1 MENNFEDLIVVGDK
15 KRGIF
20 NKRTCQYILNKDY
33 DCVLLSQ
40 CGNHIVKNYTYFDEI
55 DEKTGETYQRR
66 ETVFNAI
73 VNNDGK
79 IVEYKDLVFCD
90 KFIGDVAV
98 AYSKKSN
105 RRHLVNCKGEISS
118 DGFDRIEYINCGLY
132 YAFNLRDN
140 ENYNPNIAELSDR
153 WFVED
158 LRLINKKG
166 EVLPFTLVLD
176 GIENPIYSKIKEINS
191 FKSFVNAI
199 KKYGCGIA
207 HVGFTYVEPKS
218 ISELLQVINA
228 GINYVK
234 QNSKD
239 ISEVLSLVGV
249 FSRSLMMKEIE
260 LDVKFNDIEFD
271 LEMLC
276 LGIEMN
282 YYKKHI
288 MGTLIE
294 PIYKFNK
301 LLHNK

>member
-1 MENNFEDLIVVGDK
+1 
-15 KRGIF
+15 
-20 NKRTCQYILNKDY
+20 
-33 DCVLLSQ
+33 
-40 CGNHIVKNYTYFDEI
+40 
-55 DEKTGETYQRR
+55 
-66 ETVFNAI
+66 
-73 VNNDGK
+73 
-79 IVEYKDLVFCD
+79 
-90 KFIGDVAV
+90 
-98 AYSKKSN
+98 
-105 RRHLVNCKGEISS
+105 VNCKGEISS

-276 LGIEMN
+276 LGIEIN
-282 YYKKHI
+282 YYKKQI

>member
-1 MENNFEDLIVVGDK
+1 MLLAIK

-79 IVEYKDLVFCD
+79 LTEYKDLVFYD
-90 KFIGDVAV
+90 EFIGGVAV

-105 RRHLVNCKGEISS
+105 RRHLINCKGEISS

-132 YAFNLRDN
+132 YAYNLRDN
-140 ENYNPNIAELSDR
+140 ENYNPDIFEQSNR
-153 WFVED
+153 WFIED

-166 EVLPFTLVLD
+166 EVLPFTLILD
-176 GIENPIYSKIKEINS
+176 EVQNPIYSKIKEINS
-191 FKSFVNAI
+191 IKKFVSAI
-199 KKYGCGIA
+199 EKYGCGIA
-207 HVGFTYVEPKS
+207 NVEVAYAGPKS

-228 GINYVK
+228 GINFAK

-239 ISEVLSLVGV
+239 ISEVLSLVDI

-260 LDVKFNDIEFD
+260 LDVKFNDINFD

>member
-20 NKRTCQYILNKDY
+20 NKRTCQYVLNKEY
-33 DCVLLSQ
+33 DCVLLSK
-40 CGNHIVKNYTYFDEI
+40 CGSHIVKNYKLFDEV

-73 VNNDGK
+73 VDNDGN
-79 IVEYKDLVFCD
+79 ITEYKDLVFFD
-90 KFIGDVAV
+90 EFNGFVTV
-98 AYSKKSN
+98 AYSKNTNK
-105 RRHLVNCKGEISS
+105 RHLINNKGELLS

-132 YAFNLRDN
+132 YAFDLR
-140 ENYNPNIAELSDR
+140 ENKNYDPNNFEQSTR
-153 WFVED
+153 WFIEGLKLV
-158 LRLINKKG
+158 NKKG
-166 EVLPFTLVLD
+166 EVLPFTLVLPD
-176 GIENPIYSKIKEINS
+176 VENPIYSKIKEIDS
-191 FKSFVNAI
+191 FKSFVSAI
-199 KKYGCGIA
+199 EKYGCGIA
-207 HVGFTYVEPKS
+207 HVGFTCIDPKS

-228 GINYVK
+228 GINHAK

-239 ISEVLSLVGV
+239 ISEVLSLVDV

-260 LDVKFNDIEFD
+260 LDVKFNNIEFD
-271 LEMLC
+271 FEMLC

-288 MGTLIE
+288 MNTLIE